1 MKTTTQKLT
10 ALAVTA
16 FSLAFLGTSTFSMEV
31 NLNPVGQYTEIKIYK
46 QSTQDKAHCEHSSGI
61 YKKGVCI
68 LTQASTV
75 TVQKNDQEELL
86 VSVETKAYDGK
97 ECTFDGKLEAKN
109 QVQYVSQ
116 TDECEIE
123 LRYTSTRS
131 VSVVTNGQCH
141 RACSSGASSL
151 FVDNAV
157 K

>member
-31 NLNPVGQYTEIKIYK
+31 NLNPVGQYTEIKTFK
-46 QSTQDKAHCEHSSGI
+46 QSTRDKAQCEHFMGS
-61 YKKGVCI
+61 YKKGVCTF
-68 LTQASTV
+68 TQISSV
-75 TVQKNDQEELL
+75 NVQKNSQQELE
-86 VSVETKAYDGK
+86 VSVETMAHDGK
-97 ECTFDGKLEAKN
+97 QCTFEGKLEAKN
-109 QVQYVSQ
+109 QVQYISKSE
-116 TDECEIE
+116 DCEIE

-131 VSVVTNGQCH
+131 VSVVTNGQCQDF
-141 RACSSGASSL
+141 CGAGAASL